1 MLGAMGYSTSTA
13 FFQDKSLIG
22 MIERDGPC
30 RWLVIYNLDGD
41 FSSQCN
47 QHHRTFSQF
56 DGSLGLYGAKMNPFH
71 SLDINGIWVFSS
83 ATVRLPRGSYIL
95 GSSMISIFFIYIR
108 TQDSG
113 RYCMN

>member
-22 MIERDGPC
+22 MIERDGPS

-47 QHHRTFSQF
+47 QHHRTS
-56 DGSLGLYGAKMNPFH
+56 P
-71 SLDINGIWVFSS
+71 
-83 ATVRLPRGSYIL
+83 
-95 GSSMISIFFIYIR
+95 SSMGV
-108 TQDSG
+108 SG
-113 RYCMN
+113 CMAPR

>member
-1 MLGAMGYSTSTA
+1 MLGAMGYYTSTA

-22 MIERDGPC
+22 MIERDGPS

-56 DGSLGLYGAKMNPFH
+56 DGCLGLYGAKMNPFH
-71 SLDINGIWVFSS
+71 SLDIKWDMGIF
-83 ATVRLPRGSYIL
+83 L
-95 GSSMISIFFIYIR
+95 GDGEAAARIIYLGKFYDFYFLHI
-108 TQDSG
+108 
-113 RYCMN
+113 Y